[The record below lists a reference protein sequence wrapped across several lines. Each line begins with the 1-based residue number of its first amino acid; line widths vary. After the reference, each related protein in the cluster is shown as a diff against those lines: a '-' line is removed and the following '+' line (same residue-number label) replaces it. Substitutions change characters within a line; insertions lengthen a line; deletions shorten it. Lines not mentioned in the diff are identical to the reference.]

1 MTQEIRGLDG
11 YERMDP
17 NEGKGQE
24 EPKNEEE
31 SLRSVGR
38 LLLGY
43 WPDRMAGLVREIL
56 GRLGYVSPLAG

>member
-1 MTQEIRGLDG
+1 
-11 YERMDP
+11 MDP

-24 EPKNEEE
+24 EAKNEEE